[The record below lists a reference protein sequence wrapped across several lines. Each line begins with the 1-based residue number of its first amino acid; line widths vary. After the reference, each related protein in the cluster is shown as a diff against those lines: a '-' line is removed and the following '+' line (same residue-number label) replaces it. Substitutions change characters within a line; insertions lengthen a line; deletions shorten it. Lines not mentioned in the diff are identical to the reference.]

1 MDNPCKTCIV
11 LPLCKSDFKDNN
23 FTSIASMNLHQKCPF
38 LEEYFDISGQ
48 DEINELR
55 VLYGLE
61 PLK

>member
-1 MDNPCKTCIV
+1 MKIHKN
-11 LPLCKSDFKDNN
+11 
-23 FTSIASMNLHQKCPF
+23 CPF